1 MSSLPPPDPD
11 GFFKGLMILISILVL
26 YAFLTNGMRMLEER
40 DNMNVPEYMLKPKET
55 NASN

>member
-1 MSSLPPPDPD
+1 
-11 GFFKGLMILISILVL
+11 LMILIAVLVL

-40 DNMNVPEYMLKPKET
+40 DNMNVPEYMLKPQET